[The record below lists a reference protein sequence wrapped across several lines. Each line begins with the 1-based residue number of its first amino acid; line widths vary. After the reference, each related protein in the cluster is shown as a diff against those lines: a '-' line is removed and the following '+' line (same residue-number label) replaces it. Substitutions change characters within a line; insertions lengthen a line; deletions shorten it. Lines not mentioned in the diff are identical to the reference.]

1 MERQLPD
8 TISGINLEIYR
19 NRALIDFLQQDIA
32 RYKRIISRLAT
43 ENARVNNAN
52 SLPANDNNVNA
63 TRSDYDSDSNGS
75 PSPYLVRNLARPR
88 NQNYYSDKIEQANAR
103 ILSCRERNEI
113 LIRHLDAMRLNQGS
127 PHPDQDRWLPN
138 RLGGSGSGK
147 KKSKRKRSKSK
158 SKTRKVKK
166 EKVKHSRKVKKGKG
180 KTFKK

>member
-8 TISGINLEIYR
+8 TISGINEEIHR
-19 NRALIDFLQQDIA
+19 NRTLIGILQDDIA
-32 RYKRIISRLAT
+32 RYGRIISRLAT
-43 ENARVNNAN
+43 ENASVHNAN
-52 SLPANDNNVNA
+52 NLPPNGNVNA

-75 PSPYLVRNLARPR
+75 PSPSPYLVRNLARSR
-88 NQNYYSDKIEQANAR
+88 NQNYYSDKIEHANAR
-103 ILSCRERNEI
+103 ILSFQERLER

-127 PHPDQDRWLPN
+127 PHPDQWLPN

-166 EKVKHSRKVKKGKG
+166 GKG